1 MSICLLPGK
10 TNHFV
15 RELARER
22 ERVWG
27 PPSLR
32 VCGNKKTPQN
42 RILFIMLHV
51 RACVC
56 TRVLQCAKLIIPYWG
71 VLQFLVR
78 FEKIT
83 DTDKKRKCCFW
94 GMRKCT
100 SVCTCFCMLRLV
112 YSWVVESGLQQGYWY
127 IPTLRNTRW
136 RPQAFSVHKHVHTLP
151 PA

>member
-1 MSICLLPGK
+1 MSVCYCVRQSMSMCLLPGK
-10 TNHFV
+10 TVHFV
-15 RELARER
+15 RELVRER
-22 ERVWG
+22 ERESKALLLYVFVVTK
-27 PPSLR
+27 R
-32 VCGNKKTPQN
+32 TPQN

-112 YSWVVESGLQQGYWY
+112 YSWLVESGLQQGYWY
-127 IPTLRNTRW
+127 IPTLRNTR
-136 RPQAFSVHKHVHTLP
+136 
-151 PA
+151 